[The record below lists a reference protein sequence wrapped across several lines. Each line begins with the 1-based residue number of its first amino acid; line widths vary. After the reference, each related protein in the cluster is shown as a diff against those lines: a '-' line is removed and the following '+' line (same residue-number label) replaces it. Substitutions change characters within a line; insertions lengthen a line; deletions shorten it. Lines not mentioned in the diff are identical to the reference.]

1 MIGAHVAAVLH
12 CWYTLV
18 RIRVNHLVELGIQQ
32 FAFLV
37 AAGRVSITLARASVV
52 VPFTVP
58 LAMVFGQSD
67 GLALEVEVCVT
78 HEVTVVR
85 NK

>member
-12 CWYTLV
+12 CWYILV
-18 RIRVNHLVELGIQQ
+18 RIRMNYLVELGVQQ
-32 FAFLV
+32 FAFLA
-37 AAGRVSITLARASVV
+37 AAGRMSITLARASVV

-67 GLALEVEVCVT
+67 RLALVVEVCVT
-78 HEVTVVR
+78 HEVTVMR
-85 NK
+85 DK